1 MSRQSRAGALVTD
14 YYRPPGTAGS
24 VLRAAPPSVETSSEP
39 GFTVELSLSLK
50 AVAGALER
58 DREWREALAAA
69 ICPIEVPAIGSFLP
83 AAAPY
88 LQGTWGPNDGW
99 AWAIQRLTVASLSTG
114 DSMLVYRGAST
125 ADANGTQNL
134 LQGFQGSAGA
144 VQAWTPGRS
153 GCILAANQN
162 LIVSGTLT
170 GGPYMLNADV
180 IQIETWAVPYF
191 LL

>member
-1 MSRQSRAGALVTD
+1 MPRQSRAGALVTD

-24 VLRAAPPSVETSSEP
+24 TLRAAPPPPAEPDP
-39 GFTVELSLSLK
+39 GFEVELSLSLK
-50 AVAGALER
+50 AMAGQLDQ
-58 DREWREALAAA
+58 DREFRERLAAA
-69 ICPIEVPAIGSFLP
+69 IQWIEVPAIGAFTP
-83 AAAPY
+83 AQIPY

-114 DSMLVYRGAST
+114 DSLQVYRGASVS
-125 ADANGTQNL
+125 DANGSQNL
-134 LQGFQGSAGA
+134 RQGFQGTAGP
-144 VQAWTPGRS
+144 VQVWNPGRT
-153 GCILAANQN
+153 GCMIPAQQN
-162 LIVSGTLT
+162 LIISGTLT

>member
-1 MSRQSRAGALVTD
+1 MD
-14 YYRPPGTAGS
+14 YYRPPGTAGT
-24 VLRAAPPSVETSSEP
+24 VLRAAPPPAADPEP
-39 GFTVELSLSLK
+39 RFEVELSLSLR

-58 DREWREALAAA
+58 DREWRERLASA
-69 ICPIEVPAIGSFLP
+69 ICPIEVPAIGAFLP

-99 AWAIQRLTVASLSTG
+99 AWAIQRLTVASLSAG
-114 DSMLVYRGAST
+114 DSMLVYRGASVS
-125 ADANGTQNL
+125 DANGTQNL

-153 GCILAANQN
+153 GCIIAANQN
-162 LIVSGTLT
+162 IIVSGTLT

>member
-1 MSRQSRAGALVTD
+1 MARQSRAGALVTD
-14 YYRPPGTAGS
+14 YYRPPGTAG
-24 VLRAAPPSVETSSEP
+24 RALAPAPSPPAEP
-39 GFTVELSLSLK
+39 GFELELSLSLR
-50 AVAGALER
+50 AVAGQLEQ
-58 DREWREALAAA
+58 DREWRETLAAA
-69 ICPIEVPAIGSFLP
+69 ITPIPVPAIGAFLP

-99 AWAIQRLTVASLSTG
+99 AWAVQRLTVASLSAG
-114 DSMLVYRGAST
+114 DSMLVYRGASVS
-125 ADANGTQNL
+125 DANGTQNL

-144 VQAWTPGRS
+144 VQAWTPGRT
-153 GCILAANQN
+153 GCMIAANQN
-162 LIVSGTLT
+162 LIIAGTLT

>member
-1 MSRQSRAGALVTD
+1 MPRQSRAGALVTD

-24 VLRAAPPSVETSSEP
+24 TLRAAPPPAETSSEP
-39 GFTVELSLSLK
+39 GFALELSVSLR
-50 AVAGALER
+50 AVAGALEQ
-58 DREWREALAAA
+58 DREWRERLAAA

-134 LQGFQGSAGA
+134 LQGFQGSAAA